1 MLSVVTLCVGM
12 VKMGEALFGSGLV
25 LSGLFRVAVV
35 MQRAVSVMQRRVLAW
50 HGIVNLRSVLA
61 P

>member
-1 MLSVVTLCVGM
+1 MVVTLCVGR
-12 VKMGEALFGSGLV
+12 VKQSKEMFCSGLV
-25 LSGLFRVAVV
+25 LSGLFRVAMV
-35 MQRAVSVMQRRVLAW
+35 MQRAVSVMQHTVSAW